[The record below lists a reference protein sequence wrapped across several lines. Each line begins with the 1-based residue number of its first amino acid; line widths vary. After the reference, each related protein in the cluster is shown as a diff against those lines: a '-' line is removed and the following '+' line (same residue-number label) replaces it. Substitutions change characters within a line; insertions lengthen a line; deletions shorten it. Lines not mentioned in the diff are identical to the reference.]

1 MRGLMR
7 RVDLSRCAG
16 VTICLL
22 MLSGGWSLLR
32 AQGPPTAEVTEEMV
46 TAGAKLFVGE
56 AGCKMCHGADAKGV
70 KNMTGDLT
78 DTEWKFAKGG
88 TLEALVKVIKEGV
101 SSKQSGGLAMPALGE
116 KLTDEQAKA
125 IAAYVLS
132 LGPKP
137 AAKKAE

>member
-22 MLSGGWSLLR
+22 MLSGGWSLLT
-32 AQGPPTAEVTEEMV
+32 AQGPPTAEVTKEMV
-46 TAGAKLFVGE
+46 AAGAKLFAGD

-78 DTEWKFAKGG
+78 DAEWKFVKEG
-88 TLEALVKVIKEGV
+88 TIEALVKVIKEGV
-101 SSKQSGGLAMPALGE
+101 SSQQSGGLAMPALGE

-125 IAAYVLS
+125 VAAYVLS
-132 LGPKP
+132 LGSKP

>member
-22 MLSGGWSLLR
+22 MLSGGWSLLT
-32 AQGPPTAEVTEEMV
+32 AQDAPTAEVTEEMV
-46 TAGAKLFVGE
+46 AAGAKLFAGD

-78 DTEWKFAKGG
+78 DAEWKFAKGG

-101 SSKQSGGLAMPALGE
+101 SSQQSGGLAMPGLGE

-132 LGPKP
+132 LGSKP
-137 AAKKAE
+137 AAEKTE